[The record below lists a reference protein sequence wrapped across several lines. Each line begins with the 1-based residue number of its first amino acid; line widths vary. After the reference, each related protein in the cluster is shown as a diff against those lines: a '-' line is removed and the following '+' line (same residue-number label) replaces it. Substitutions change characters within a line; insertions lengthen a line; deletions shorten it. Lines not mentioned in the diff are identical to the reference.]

1 MFLIFFLQLNWRKS
15 ARELTAVTW
24 GQELAIALKQCNSSL
39 RHCDDLEDE
48 KLSLLPF
55 LRKVKSALRDV
66 WKEAAIDVFDIG
78 YVLSCDHYVFSMNV
92 TLDLPKRLH
101 ALIASQKR

>member
-1 MFLIFFLQLNWRKS
+1 MSLIDRNLICRKS

-39 RHCDDLEDE
+39 RHRDDLEDE

-55 LRKVKSALRDV
+55 LRRVKSALRDV

-78 YVLSCDHYVFSMNV
+78 YVLSCDHYFFSIRGTV
-92 TLDLPKRLH
+92 DLRKRLLASIDLPKR
-101 ALIASQKR
+101 

>member
-1 MFLIFFLQLNWRKS
+1 MFNFLQLNWCKS

-24 GQELAIALKQCNSSL
+24 GQELAIALKQCNASL
-39 RHCDDLEDE
+39 RHCDDVEE
-48 KLSLLPF
+48 ERPSLLPF

-78 YVLSCDHYVFSMNV
+78 
-92 TLDLPKRLH
+92 
-101 ALIASQKR
+101 